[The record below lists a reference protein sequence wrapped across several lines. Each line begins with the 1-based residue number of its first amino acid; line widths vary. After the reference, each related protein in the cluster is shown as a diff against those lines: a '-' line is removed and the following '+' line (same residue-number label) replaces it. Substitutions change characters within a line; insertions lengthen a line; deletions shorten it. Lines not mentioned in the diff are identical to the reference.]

1 MNLLILDTE
10 QTYGD
15 IGYVIYSTSQKT
27 LIERQLV
34 IDEVN
39 AAAKINAGFKQKMAA
54 YEKLPSNIYQRL
66 SLEQCLRLIQN
77 DIEQYR
83 VKCLIAHNL
92 SADRKVFN
100 SWCVASGLGHLNPF
114 SIINNEFDSC
124 ELVKFLTIN
133 NTSYSL
139 EGFVREFCDGDFVQ
153 EHTGLA
159 DARLI
164 AQIFDA
170 LEEKEIEFFL
180 SNEYEFCK
188 EYEKRTKTIETLLSR
203 KMSTAQLAQKL
214 YNMGYCEKVSMSKD
228 GKPLA
233 KPNYIL
239 NGRGVS
245 FFNKC
250 DLFISKKHDMR
261 GRYQRKMVVNSIQK
275 ETQIND
281 TAAQE
286 VYNIES
292 DRGYYMV
299 ESAKQEAQNIIGEAQ
314 AQAKLTLDAR
324 TLELH
329 LKGLKEEIEKRK
341 REIINLDNTLSNME
355 SCRAAAE
362 QKLKDA
368 EQTRNNMIKRAAEES
383 KRRMQMG
390 ESIKDD
396 IIKNAKTEAHNIIDK
411 ANLQQKEIIK
421 QAQVK
426 TKLIRWGSWADRI
439 FWPVLGLGLGIVGYI
454 LMGLVF

>member
-66 SLEQCLRLIQN
+66 SLEQCLRLIKN
-77 DIEQYR
+77 DIEQYQ
-83 VKCLIAHNL
+83 VKCLISHNL

-239 NGRGVS
+239 NGRGIS

-250 DLFISKKHDMR
+250 DLFIGKKHDMR
-261 GRYQRKMVVNSIQK
+261 GRYQRKMVVENIQK
-275 ETQIND
+275 NTLVNNTQEINK
-281 TAAQE
+281 TTNLHNCE
-286 VYNIES
+286 VRALENELS
-292 DRGYYMV
+292 V
-299 ESAKQEAQNIIGEAQ
+299 EQMGE
-314 AQAKLTLDAR
+314 
-324 TLELH
+324 
-329 LKGLKEEIEKRK
+329 LKGLREEIEKRK
-341 REIINLDNTLSNME
+341 REIINLNNTLKGME
-355 SCRAAAE
+355 EHRLKIE
-362 QKLKDA
+362 QEQRNA
-368 EQTRNNMIKRAAEES
+368 EQTRNNIIKSAVEES
-383 KRRMQMG
+383 KRRVQMG

-396 IIKNAKTEAHNIIDK
+396 IIRNAKTEAHNIIDK

-426 TKLIRWGSWADRI
+426 TKLIKWGSWADRI